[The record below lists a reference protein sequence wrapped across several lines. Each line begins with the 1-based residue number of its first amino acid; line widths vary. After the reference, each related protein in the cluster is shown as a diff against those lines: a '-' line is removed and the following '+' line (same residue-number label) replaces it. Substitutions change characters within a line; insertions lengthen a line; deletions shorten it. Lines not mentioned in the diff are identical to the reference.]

1 MATEATIFVAGP
13 IPLVTTAETVVAA
26 IPPFS
31 SGGLSGQGVRL
42 HGVVNLTGGTG
53 NTNMLVRVRQTDIN
67 GSVVGN
73 GASNDS
79 VGAGTIRSIPYSV
92 LDTSPPAGTVVY
104 VVTVQAVAA
113 SGNGTVNR
121 ASLTATPNTSL
132 S

>member
-1 MATEATIFVAGP
+1 MATESTTFVAGP
-13 IPLVTTAETVVAA
+13 ITLVTTAETVVAVA
-26 IPPFS
+26 PPFS
-31 SGGLSGQGVRL
+31 SEGLSSQGVRI
-42 HGVVNLTGGTG
+42 HGVINLLGGTG

-79 VGAGTIRSIPYSV
+79 VGAGTVRSIPYSV
-92 LDTSPPAGTVVY
+92 LDTNPPVGTLVY

-121 ASLTATPNTSL
+121 ASLTVSPTTSL

>member
-1 MATEATIFVAGP
+1 MATESTTFVAGP

-26 IPPFS
+26 TPPFS
-31 SGGLSGQGVRL
+31 SEGLSSQGVRV
-42 HGVVNLTGGTG
+42 HGVINLLGGTG

-79 VGAGTIRSIPYSV
+79 VGAGTVRSIPFAV
-92 LDTSPPAGTVVY
+92 VDTNPPNGTCVY

-113 SGNGTVNR
+113 TGNGTVNR
-121 ASLTATPNTSL
+121 ACLTASPTTSL